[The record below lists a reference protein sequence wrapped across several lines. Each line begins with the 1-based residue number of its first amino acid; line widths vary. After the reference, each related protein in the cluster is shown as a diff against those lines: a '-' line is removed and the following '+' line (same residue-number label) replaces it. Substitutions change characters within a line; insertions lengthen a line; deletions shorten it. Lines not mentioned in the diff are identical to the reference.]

1 MSALP
6 PGPPFALLQTAR
18 LVKDPYSFHR
28 ACRARYGDPYTVPSL
43 NGKVVCTGDPEGI
56 REIFAADPDTFA
68 PWAADT
74 LRPML
79 GDGSIIVLR
88 GERHKRE
95 RKLLMPPFQGERM
108 RAYGA
113 LMVDV
118 ARRHFARRN
127 VGEVFR
133 FLDTAQA
140 ISLEVIVR
148 AVFGVEDDAAV
159 ERMAS
164 AVTRFASAA
173 SPLVMFTKLL
183 QHQFGG
189 FGPWARLTRLKA
201 DYDALLLTQIRARRA
216 GATGDDILS
225 ILLAARYEDGQQ
237 MSDDDIRA
245 ELVTLLFAGHET
257 TALALSWAVYW
268 LLRDPARLAQLRA
281 ELDAAG
287 SDPDTIARLPYLEAL
302 CLESLRIHPIL
313 PDPLREV
320 IKPFRLRG
328 YDVPIGCGVAAVS
341 GLAHEDPAIFEEP
354 MAFRPERFLA
364 RTFKPYEYFPFGGGS
379 RRCIGAAFAVHEMK
393 LVLAALF
400 SEHELELCEPREV
413 RPARRNVTMG
423 PSTGIRVRRVGPRRA
438 TPRA

>member
-1 MSALP
+1 M
-6 PGPPFALLQTAR
+6 LQTAR

-56 REIFAADPDTFA
+56 REIFSADPETFA

-79 GDGSIIVLR
+79 GDGSILVLG

-95 RKLLMPPFQGERM
+95 RKLLMPPFHGERM
-108 RAYGA
+108 RAYGT

-118 ARRHFARRN
+118 ARRHLARRN
-127 VGEVFR
+127 AGEMFR

-140 ISLEVIVR
+140 ISLEIIVR

-159 ERMAS
+159 EHMAS
-164 AVTRFASAA
+164 AVTRYASAA
-173 SPLVMFTKLL
+173 GPLLMFTKLL

-201 DYDALLLTQIRARRA
+201 DYDQLLLAQIRARRA
-216 GATGDDILS
+216 GAPGDDILS
-225 ILLAARYEDGQQ
+225 TLLAARYEDGQQ
-237 MSDDDIRA
+237 PSDERPCDDDVRA

-268 LLRDPARLAQLRA
+268 LLRDTVRLARLRA

-287 SDPDTIARLPYLEAL
+287 SDPDAIARSPYLEAV

-328 YDVPIGCGVAAVS
+328 FDVPIGCGVAAVS
-341 GLAHEDPAIFEEP
+341 GLAHEDPAVFSEP
-354 MAFRPERFLA
+354 ATFRPERFLE

-379 RRCIGAAFAVHEMK
+379 RRCIGSAFAVHEMK

-400 SEHELELCEPREV
+400 TEHELELCEPREV

-423 PSTGIRVRRVGPRRA
+423 PKSGVHVRRLGARRVTSLA
-438 TPRA
+438 

>member
-1 MSALP
+1 MAALP
-6 PGPPFALLQTAR
+6 PGPSFALLQTAR
-18 LVKDPYSFHR
+18 LVKDPYTFHR
-28 ACRARYGDPYTVPSL
+28 ACRARYGDPYTIPSL
-43 NGKVVCTGDPEGI
+43 NGRVVCTGDPEGV

-95 RKLLMPPFQGERM
+95 RKLLMPAFQGERM

-113 LMVDV
+113 LMNDV
-118 ARRHFARRN
+118 ARRHFAQLKP
-127 VGEVFR
+127 GEVFR

-148 AVFGVEDDAAV
+148 AVFGVEDDAGV
-159 ERMAS
+159 ERMAT
-164 AVTRFASAA
+164 AVNRHASAA
-173 SPLVMFTKLL
+173 SPLLMFTKLL
-183 QHQFGG
+183 QRQFFG

-201 DYDALLLTQIRARRA
+201 EYDALLLAQIRARRA
-216 GATGDDILS
+216 GAPGEDILS
-225 ILLAARYEDGQQ
+225 ILLAARYEDGQP
-237 MSDDDIRA
+237 MTDEDVRA

-257 TALALSWAVYW
+257 TALALAWAVHW
-268 LLRDPARLAQLRA
+268 LLRDPARLARLRA

-287 SDPDTIARLPYLEAL
+287 SDPDIIARLPYLEAV
-302 CLESLRIHPIL
+302 CQESLRIHPIL

-328 YDVPIGCGVAAVS
+328 FDVPLGCGVAAVS
-341 GLAHEDPAIFEEP
+341 GLVHEDPAIFDEP
-354 MAFRPERFLA
+354 AAFRPERFLE
-364 RTFKPYEYFPFGGGS
+364 RTYKPYEYFPFGGGS

-423 PSTGIRVRRVGPRRA
+423 PSTGIRVRRLGARRVISPA
-438 TPRA
+438 

>member
-6 PGPPFALLQTAR
+6 PGPRVALLQTAR
-18 LVKDPYSFHR
+18 LIKDPYTFHR
-28 ACRARYGDPYTVPSL
+28 ACRARYGDPYTIPSL
-43 NGKVVCTGDPEGI
+43 NGRVVCTGDPEGI
-56 REIFAADPDTFA
+56 REIFAADPDTFG

-95 RKLLMPPFQGERM
+95 RKLLMPAFQGERM

-113 LMVDV
+113 LMLDV
-118 ARRHFARRN
+118 ARRHLARRN
-127 VGEVFR
+127 AGEVFR

-159 ERMAS
+159 ERMTS
-164 AVTRFASAA
+164 AVTRHAAAA
-173 SPLVMFTKLL
+173 SPLLMFTKLL
-183 QHQFGG
+183 QRQFGG

-201 DYDALLLTQIRARRA
+201 DYDELLLAQIRARRA
-216 GATGDDILS
+216 AAPGDDILS
-225 ILLAARYEDGQQ
+225 ILLAARYEDGQS
-237 MSDDDIRA
+237 MSDEDVRA

-268 LLRDPARLAQLRA
+268 LLRDAERLAKLRA
-281 ELDAAG
+281 ELDTAG
-287 SDPDTIARLPYLEAL
+287 SDPDKIARLPYLEAV

-320 IKPFRLRG
+320 IRPFRLRG
-328 YDVPIGCGVAAVS
+328 FDVPPGCGVAAVTA
-341 GLAHEDPAIFEEP
+341 LVHEDPAVFEEP

-400 SEHELELCEPREV
+400 NEHELELCEPREV
-413 RPARRNVTMG
+413 HPARRNVTMG
-423 PSTGIRVRRVGPRRA
+423 PATGIRVRHLGPRRV
-438 TPRA
+438 PSRP